1 MEKLKEQDKELK
13 KRIEKSK
20 KYKLKALKEKKVI
33 LK

>member
-20 KYKLKALKEKKVI
+20 KDKLKALKEKKVI